1 MEEDINRDSHSA
13 FQHAAQVKARYEQ
26 SLLEKAN
33 VIGVG
38 IGIRKREGIYTG
50 EVALIVMVQK
60 KLPRTE
66 LPAEDLLPNEIEGV
80 PVDIQEVGAIDAQ

>member
-1 MEEDINRDSHSA
+1 MEEDINRDSDSA